1 MLLKFPQD
9 FPGQQMLKI
18 GNRHFA
24 MLKQRRMAEKRRVF
38 LSAHTLIFVLNGYK
52 LLHTD
57 AGTIKVEAGSVF
69 LLRKGFHIMSDI
81 VEDGTDFKSLIIYIT
96 DEYISK
102 FLHKYGDQF
111 PSAPQNTAQLVLSL
125 TPQLESFSQ
134 QFIQYFSAA
143 PNTIAQLLPLK
154 LFELLLLLMAT
165 PQQAAFAGMLQ
176 DIAVAPSLD
185 IEWVV
190 RRHLFEPLG
199 VEELAKLSNRSLAA
213 FKRDFQRQFQTS
225 PRKWIT
231 SQRLSY
237 AHKLLLNSN
246 KQVAEIGQEC
256 GFEHIP
262 HFISLFRQQY
272 GQTPQAFRSK
282 TAII

>member
-9 FPGQQMLKI
+9 FPGQQMLKV

-24 MLKQRRMAEKRRVF
+24 MLKQRRMAEKRRIF
-38 LSAHTLIFVLNGYK
+38 LREHTLIFVLNGYK

-57 AGTIKVEAGSVF
+57 EGTIKVEAGSVF
-69 LLRKGFHIMSDI
+69 FVRKGFHILSDI
-81 VEDGTDFKSLIIYIT
+81 VEDGTDFKSLLIYLS
-96 DEYISK
+96 DDHISK

-111 PSAPQNTAQLVLSL
+111 PAPPQNTAQMVFPL
-125 TPQLESFSQ
+125 TPSLETFSQ
-134 QFIQYFSAA
+134 QFMQYFSAA
-143 PNTIAQLLPLK
+143 PSTLGPLLPLK
-154 LFELLLLLMAT
+154 LFELLLLLLAT
-165 PQQAAFAGMLQ
+165 PQQTAFAGLLQ
-176 DIAVAPSLD
+176 DIAAAPSLD

-199 VEELAKLSNRSLAA
+199 LDELAKLSNRSLAA
-213 FKRDFQRQFQTS
+213 FKRDFQRHFQTS

-231 SQRLSY
+231 TQRLAY
-237 AHKLLLNSN
+237 AHKLLLNSD
-246 KQVAEIGQEC
+246 KQVAEIGLEC

-272 GQTPQAFRSK
+272 GLTPQAFRAKSA
-282 TAII
+282 TI